1 MQRKQQNYSLTKDF
15 FEPENHL
22 NGKEGHIFGGKI
34 FNAKIIFLRG
44 QILQRMEMHSI
55 ELI

>member
-22 NGKEGHIFGGKI
+22 NGKEGQIFGGK
-34 FNAKIIFLRG
+34 FLT
-44 QILQRMEMHSI
+44 QK
-55 ELI
+55 

>member
-22 NGKEGHIFGGKI
+22 NGKGQIFGGK
-34 FNAKIIFLRG
+34 FLT
-44 QILQRMEMHSI
+44 QK
-55 ELI
+55 